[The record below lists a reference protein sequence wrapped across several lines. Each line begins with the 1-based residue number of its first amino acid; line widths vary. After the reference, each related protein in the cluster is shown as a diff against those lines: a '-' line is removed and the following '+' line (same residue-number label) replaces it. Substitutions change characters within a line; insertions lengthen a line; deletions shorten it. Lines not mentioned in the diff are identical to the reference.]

1 MSYNHVTPDIV
12 KTLESIVGKEYVSAD
27 VAMRYSYLSRGIMG
41 LEATTPEVVV
51 RPRYVEEVRKV
62 LILANEN
69 HIPVTPAAG
78 GLSGG
83 YAAPLIQP
91 GGILLDL
98 SRMDRIIEVN
108 TDARYVVIEPGVR
121 SGKVWAYFRKAM

>member
-1 MSYNHVTPDIV
+1 MSYNEVTPDIV
-12 KTLESIVGKEYVSAD
+12 KMLESIVGKEFVSSD
-27 VAMRYSYLSRGIMG
+27 IAMRYSYLSRGIMG
-41 LEATTPEVVV
+41 LEATVPEVVV
-51 RPRYVEEVRKV
+51 RPRYVEEVRKI

-69 HIPVTPAAG
+69 HIPVTPCAG

-83 YAAPLIQP
+83 YATPLVQP

-108 TDARYVVIEPGVR
+108 TDARYAVLEPGVR
-121 SGKVWAYFRKAM
+121 SGKVWAYFRKAT